1 MFCLGVGARRG
12 AGLLCV
18 TPMFAFFGGVSL
30 RALFL
35 DMRFRALPAPPATD
49 TCLPVWPV
57 RVVGIWQWQIGT
69 RVRKRLPH
77 H

>member
-35 DMRFRALPAPPATD
+35 DMRFRALPAPPASD
-49 TCLPVWPV
+49 TCLPGGP
-57 RVVGIWQWQIGT
+57 RFGLLAFGT
-69 RVRKRLPH
+69 GSQKLPH
-77 H
+77 HSVR